1 MGWRERVR
9 TGEERWKEKEEEGKW
24 REGGR
29 KSRIS
34 HLTVLSFGNRTINV
48 TTLIPK
54 SELKKRRASSQ
65 PHLKLYSFSCQEMN
79 QLGQK
84 EIFYLNKKRKQIPRP
99 AAMA

>member
-1 MGWRERVR
+1 MEKKSKDKRRKMERERGR
-9 TGEERWKEKEEEGKW
+9 REMEG
-24 REGGR
+24 RGR